1 MIALS
6 HRSRSL
12 GVGSAQ
18 GSHHPGS
25 PPADR
30 ARGDHTPGIEAPA
43 RPDQTAAIMTSPLA
57 TALFTPRRI
66 ALVGASSDPTRLTA
80 RAQIY
85 LRRHGFTGEL
95 FPVNPR
101 AATVLNEPAYPNLRD
116 IPGDIDLAY
125 VLVGTQH
132 VEAAIADCA
141 AHGVK
146 VACVLA
152 DGFAE
157 TGPDGVALQHRIVE
171 TARDGGVRLL
181 GPNSMGV
188 INLPAHTAC
197 SVNAVLEA
205 EALPAGRWS
214 LVSHS
219 GSMMGT
225 IASRAAGR
233 GCGFAKMIG
242 TGNEADLTAGEI
254 ADLLVDDPDTDA
266 ILLFLETIRRPDL
279 FERAASRAHAAGK
292 PIVAYKLGR
301 SEAAAQLATTHTGAL
316 AGSDAAADA
325 FFRAIGI
332 VRVDQIETLLEIP
345 PLLLGRKPPTSPH
358 RAVRIVTTTGGGG
371 AMVVDRLGL
380 SDIAT
385 AHMLDTTLAGASKE
399 FVANALNAA
408 RDAEDADIAIAV
420 IGSSAQFRP
429 HEGVAGVIAATGKH
443 PICAFL
449 VPQADA
455 ALRLLNEA
463 GIAAFR
469 TPEACADAVRA
480 YLEWRAPHPKVS
492 AGDVSGA
499 SKLLARAGD
508 EPGARAVFAALGV
521 ADGAVRIDPDAPPPL
536 AYPVALKAV
545 SAATAHK
552 TEDGAVALNV
562 ADATA
567 LRAAA
572 DAMRARLGDRITGF
586 IVQPMAKGVGE
597 AILGYR
603 RDPLVG
609 PIVALGAGG
618 VLAEVYRD
626 VVLRLAPV
634 NEAEAMAMIAEV
646 KGLAP
651 ARGYRGMPKGD
662 LPALAK
668 AVVAVSRLA
677 ALPNVTE
684 AEINPLIVLP
694 EGQGVVMADAL
705 LSSHNPMT

>member
-1 MIALS
+1 M
-6 HRSRSL
+6 R
-12 GVGSAQ
+12 
-18 GSHHPGS
+18 
-25 PPADR
+25 DR
-30 ARGDHTPGIEAPA
+30 RRMTGAYEPGIETPPLA
-43 RPDQTAAIMTSPLA
+43 DQTAAIMTSPLA

-66 ALVGASSDPTRLTA
+66 ALIGASSDPTRLTA

-85 LRRHGFTGEL
+85 LRRHGFTGDL

-101 AATVLNEPAYPNLRD
+101 AATVLNERAYASLRD
-116 IPGDIDLAY
+116 IPGEIDLAY

-132 VEAAIADCA
+132 VEPAISDCA
-141 AHGVK
+141 ARRIP

-157 TGPDGVALQHRIVE
+157 TGPEGIALQHRIV
-171 TARDGGVRLL
+171 AAAHAGGVRLL

-205 EALPAGRWS
+205 DTLPAGRWS

-233 GCGFAKMIG
+233 GCGFAKIIG

-279 FERAASRAHAAGK
+279 FERAARRAHAAGK
-292 PIVAYKLGR
+292 PIIAYKLGR
-301 SEAAAQLATTHTGAL
+301 SEAAARLATTHTGAL

-345 PLLLGRKPPTSPH
+345 PLLLGNRPPVAPN

-385 AHMLDTTLAGASKE
+385 AHMLDTTLAGASKA
-399 FVANALNAA
+399 FVAEALNAA
-408 RDAEDADIAIAV
+408 RADDDADLAIAV

-429 HEGVAGVIAATGKH
+429 QEGVAGVIAATGKH

-455 ALRLLNEA
+455 ALRLLADA

-480 YLEWRAPHPKVS
+480 YLDWRAPGVPVD
-492 AGDVSGA
+492 AGDVSA
-499 SKLLARAGD
+499 AAKLLPDAVD

-521 ADGAVRIDPDAPPPL
+521 ADSALRIDPDAPPPL

-545 SAATAHK
+545 SAEIAHK
-552 TEDGAVALNV
+552 TEAGAVALNV
-562 ADATA
+562 ANATA

-572 DAMRARLGDRITGF
+572 GGMRARLGAEITGF
-586 IVQPMAKGVGE
+586 IAQPMAKGVGE

-634 NEAEAMAMIAEV
+634 TEAEAMTMIAEV

-651 ARGYRGMPKGD
+651 ARGYRGMLKGD
-662 LPALAK
+662 LAALAH
-668 AVVAVSRLA
+668 AVAAFSRLG
-677 ALPNVTE
+677 ALTSVTE

-705 LSSHNPMT
+705 LSTD

>member
-1 MIALS
+1 MRLAW
-6 HRSRSL
+6 RSGR
-12 GVGSAQ
+12 
-18 GSHHPGS
+18 
-25 PPADR
+25 
-30 ARGDHTPGIEAPA
+30 PGIEASA
-43 RPDQTAAIMTSPLA
+43 VADHTAAMTTRLA
-57 TALFTPRRI
+57 SCLFTPRRI
-66 ALVGASSDPTRLTA
+66 ALIGASSDPTRLTA

-101 AATVLNEPAYPNLRD
+101 AATVLHEPAFASLRD
-116 IPGDIDLAY
+116 IPGEIDLAY

-141 AHGVK
+141 ARGVP

-171 TARDGGVRLL
+171 TANAGGVRLL

-205 EALPAGRWS
+205 DALPPGRWS

-233 GCGFAKMIG
+233 GCGFAKIVG

-266 ILLFLETIRRPDL
+266 ILLFLETIRRPEL
-279 FERAASRAHAAGK
+279 FERAARRAHAAGK
-292 PIVAYKLGR
+292 PIIAYKLGR
-301 SEAAAQLATTHTGAL
+301 SEAAAKLATTHTGAL
-316 AGSDAAADA
+316 AGSDDAADA

-345 PLLLGRKPPTSPH
+345 PLLLCNRPPVAPR

-380 SDIAT
+380 SGIAT

-399 FVANALNAA
+399 FVSGALNAA
-408 RDAEDADIAIAV
+408 RDAEDSDIAIAV

-429 HEGVAGVIAATGKH
+429 QEGVAGVIAARGKH

-455 ALRLLNEA
+455 AMRLLNEA

-480 YLEWRAPHPKVS
+480 YLDWHAPRIKVD
-492 AGDVSGA
+492 AGDVSAAG
-499 SKLLARAGD
+499 KLLSQATD

-521 ADGAVRIDPDAPPPL
+521 ADGAALVDPDAPPCL
-536 AYPVALKAV
+536 HYPVALKAV
-545 SAATAHK
+545 SAEIAHK
-552 TEDGAVALNV
+552 TEAGAVALNV
-562 ADATA
+562 ADETA

-572 DAMRARLGDRITGF
+572 AAMRTRLGDRITGF
-586 IVQPMAKGVGE
+586 IAQSMARGVGE

-634 NEAEAMAMIAEV
+634 SEQEAMAMIAEV

-662 LPALAK
+662 LTALAR

-677 ALPNVTE
+677 ALTSVTE
-684 AEINPLIVLP
+684 AEINPLIVMQ

-705 LSSHNPMT
+705 VARDR